1 MEHDVDGTEDD
12 TTGGASGPDRAG
24 QRFRRTRLK
33 PGYRVADVDAL
44 MERAE
49 AGLVTARDVETVS
62 VRSTRLSDGYDE
74 VEVDTALDALASRLR
89 TEGRPGEDATTGEAK
104 SWWSRLLGGR
114 DG

>member
-1 MEHDVDGTEDD
+1 
-12 TTGGASGPDRAG
+12 
-24 QRFRRTRLK
+24 
-33 PGYRVADVDAL
+33 

-62 VRSTRLSDGYDE
+62 FGSTRGSEGYD
-74 VEVDTALDALASRLR
+74 VDALASRLR
-89 TEGRPGEDATTGEAK
+89 AEWRPGEDAPAGEAK